1 MLSSVA
7 QLTLVA
13 VQVSSYAFSSRGD
26 WTEHLHRPIYTGLHE
41 AMNSELISISNLM
54 QNLNVHVMY

>member
-7 QLTLVA
+7 QLTLVP
-13 VQVSSYAFSSRGD
+13 VQSNPLCSSRGD